1 MLGAVGLAL
10 GKRRFDARMARL
22 RRLAGNR
29 EGAAAA
35 EFALI
40 APMLVLVLVG
50 IAEIGTTLFVGA
62 LMEGAVRDASRYG
75 ITGQGGAGR
84 MQTIR
89 DIIDDTTLG
98 LVDIDVAEIS
108 TKTYADFES
117 IGQFEPFTDDNP
129 ANGTFDVGE
138 AFVDVNGNG
147 SWDTDQGKDGVG
159 DPGEIVVYEFG
170 YDLPLLTGMLTSH
183 FGQGGLIKVKSRI
196 AVRNEPFHDDG
207 VSQ

>member
-10 GKRRFDARMARL
+10 SKRRFRALRDLGRL
-22 RRLAGNR
+22 RRNR

-40 APMLVLVLVG
+40 APMVVLVIVG

-62 LMEGAVRDASRYG
+62 LMEGAVREASRYG

-84 MQTIR
+84 MQTVR

-98 LVDIDVAEIS
+98 LVDIDVADIS
-108 TKTYADFES
+108 TKIYNDFDS
-117 IGQFEPFTDDNP
+117 IGHGEPYTDDSP
-129 ANGTFDVGE
+129 ANGAFDPGE

-147 SWDTDQGKDGVG
+147 QWDTDQGKDGVG
-159 DPGEIVVYEFG
+159 DPGEVVVYNIA
-170 YDLPLLTGMLTSH
+170 YDLPLLTGMLTQH
-183 FGQGGLIKVKSRI
+183 FGSAGLIKVKSRI

-207 VSQ
+207 LMP